1 MEGELL
7 TRREGIRRGRQ
18 LRIFFNTE
26 EVECYE
32 GETVAAALLASGR
45 QVLRRTARRG
55 DPRGVFCGMGVCFD
69 CLVQIDG
76 RSNRQACLTTVA
88 DGMQV
93 ETQLADGSG
102 GFQR

>member
-1 MEGELL
+1 MEDALL
-7 TRREGIRRGRQ
+7 NRREDIQRGRQ
-18 LRIFFNTE
+18 MRFFFNTE

-32 GETVAAALLASGR
+32 GETVAAALLASGH

-55 DPRGVFCGMGVCFD
+55 EPRGVFCGMGVCFD

-76 RSNRQACLTTVA
+76 RSNRQACLTTVK

-93 ETQLADGSG
+93 ETQVDGSWG
-102 GFQR
+102 SQR